1 MRKLLGSVAWSVALA
16 GCASSGGGADRVDP
30 GEVLVVE
37 GQAWAF
43 EGRIASTGI
52 SRGQTIRGTTL
63 PSGGGAIFVQGEVR
77 FLPDSWALVEYDRK
91 PCGTRPVRYHTRG
104 TEVIVACGGT
114 SLVLRLAE
122 GQVVG
127 TIHGIVEVEATR
139 RACDHY
145 ESINGARRCTQWG
158 EVPVMGTVEARGPAK
173 LTRLPR

>member
-1 MRKLLGSVAWSVALA
+1 MRKAWGVGICCVALA
-16 GCASSGGGADRVDP
+16 GCASGGVTADSVDP

-52 SRGQTIRGTTL
+52 SAGQTVRGTTL

-122 GQVVG
+122 GRIIG
-127 TIHGIVEVEATR
+127 TIHGSVEVEATR

-145 ESINGARRCTQWG
+145 ESVNGARRCTQWG
-158 EVPVMGTVEARGPAK
+158 EVPVMRTVAARGPAT